1 MATSSSLGTLIAKSR
16 SILSTT
22 NPAASFATTAAAG
35 ASKPKPLPKKP
46 AAPKRAA
53 SASASSGEK
62 PARGIL
68 KLVPVSA
75 QLGKFLGAEE
85 ASRPFA
91 VKKVWEH
98 IKLNNLQDA
107 KSKRL
112 IHCDEKLKTIFDGK
126 DSVEFLEVSRLLSQH
141 FRKAVV

>member
-1 MATSSSLGTLIAKSR
+1 MTTSSSLRTLIAKSR
-16 SILSTT
+16 SLLSIT

-35 ASKPKPLPKKP
+35 VANPKASPKKP
-46 AAPKRAA
+46 ASA

-62 PARGIL
+62 PARGFL
-68 KLVPVSA
+68 KPIPVSA

-85 ASRPFA
+85 ASRAFA

-107 KSKRL
+107 KNKRL

>member
-1 MATSSSLGTLIAKSR
+1 MATSSSLRTLIAKSR
-16 SILSTT
+16 SLLSAI

-35 ASKPKPLPKKP
+35 AAKPKPSPKKP
-46 AAPKRAA
+46 AAPKKPA

-68 KLVPVSA
+68 KPVPVSA

-85 ASRPFA
+85 ASRTFA

-98 IKLNNLQDA
+98 IKLNNLQ
-107 KSKRL
+107 
-112 IHCDEKLKTIFDGK
+112 
-126 DSVEFLEVSRLLSQH
+126 
-141 FRKAVV
+141 